1 MDGSAVAF
9 VAVPAVFR
17 MFIMDPVHV
26 FVAMRFG
33 QDAGGGDGGE
43 FSVSFD
49 HAGVQDFGIGLEAI
63 TIDQ

>member
-17 MFIMDPVHV
+17 IFIMDPVHV
-26 FVAMRFG
+26 FVAVRFG
-33 QDAGGGDGGE
+33 QDAGGRDGGE

-49 HAGVQDFGIGLEAI
+49 HTFMRDFGIGLESI
-63 TIDQ
+63 SVDE